1 MAKLKLS
8 EHFSLQE
15 MCKTNV
21 KGVSNTPSAKEIKNL
36 QRVSEWLEALRTKWN
51 QTYGNGNDPI
61 IINSAF
67 RSPTVN
73 IAVGGSS
80 TSNHLT
86 GCAADIRVLGMEQLM
101 RYAVILL
108 DIADETKRDF
118 DELLMERKGD
128 SLWLHFAVKEFGN
141 RRRIKFIGND

>member
-1 MAKLKLS
+1 MTKLS
-8 EHFSLQE
+8 EHFTLSE
-15 MCKTNV
+15 MCKTHV
-21 KGVSNTPSAKEIKNL
+21 KGVNNIPNAEQTNNL
-36 QRVSEWLEALRTKWN
+36 KRLCGWLEELRQEWN
-51 QTYGNGNDPI
+51 KTYGEGNDPI

-67 RSPTVN
+67 RSTAVN
-73 IAVGGSS
+73 RAVGGSS

-118 DELLMERKGD
+118 DELLMERKGV
-128 SLWLHFAVKEFGN
+128 SLWLHFAVRPENN
-141 RRRIKFIGND
+141 RRKIKFMSNG